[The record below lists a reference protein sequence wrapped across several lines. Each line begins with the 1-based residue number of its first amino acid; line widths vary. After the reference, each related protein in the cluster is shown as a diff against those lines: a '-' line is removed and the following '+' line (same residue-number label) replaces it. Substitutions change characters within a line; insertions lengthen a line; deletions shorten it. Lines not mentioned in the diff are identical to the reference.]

1 MEPMVLSVSARNYD
15 EALKQMQ
22 EWLDK
27 QTGNNKGIKIEVKD
41 GKTTVTLNDGRVG
54 VARCNPCDKFDII
67 TGIRVALDDIEKKSR
82 KLTDDEKMYL
92 KVAKKAGADYVVRKH
107 FFGAFKDDI
116 YFTFDVDDD
125 YDDVENYV
133 LTISDDEVF
142 NWLEDEKFYDID
154 TLLNER
160 G

>member
-1 MEPMVLSVSARNYD
+1 MEPIVMGVSARNYD

-27 QTGNNKGIKIEVKD
+27 QTGNNKGIKIEVND

-92 KVAKKAGADYVVRKH
+92 KVAKKAGADFVVRKH
-107 FFGAFKDDI
+107 FAMFKDDI
-116 YFTFDVDDD
+116 YFTYNDYDD
-125 YDDVENYV
+125 YDDVENYA

-154 TLLNER
+154 TLLEER
-160 G
+160 V

>member
-1 MEPMVLSVSARNYD
+1 MIMGVSARNYD
-15 EALKQMQ
+15 DALKQVQKWIDTQMTGSGHVMVTFN
-22 EWLDK
+22 DK
-27 QTGNNKGIKIEVKD
+27 ETKI
-41 GKTTVTLNDGRVG
+41 TLPDGRVG
-54 VARCNPCDKFDII
+54 LARCNPCDKFDLI
-67 TGIRVALDDIEKKSR
+67 TGIRVALDDIERKSL
-82 KLTDDEKMYL
+82 KLNDEEKMYL

-107 FFGAFKDDI
+107 FAMFKDDI
-116 YFTFDVDDD
+116 YFTYDD
-125 YDDVENYV
+125 YDDYADVENYA